1 MKRKIHEASR
11 GYGKAETHLHYA
23 GYALNLG
30 LKEVERLVVGKAY
43 LELGF
48 GDATMFLVS
57 IKVTT
62 DPDLKLV
69 GERRKALAEHI
80 RKHEPKVSNRT
91 IAKALNVRS
100 STIDRDLAANAA
112 GRGKK
117 SNQNKGSKTNNAANA
132 APIVSGAEAAKAV
145 DQVTN
150 RQQRVADKQENAIA
164 RTTAIEF
171 NAKKIGKHAVIYAD
185 PPWCYEHPPIG
196 ASTRSIENHYPTMTL
211 EQICSIPVAEIASDD
226 AVLFLW
232 ATNPKLYECMKV
244 LDAWDFEYR
253 TNMVWTKDVIG
264 MGYYAREQHELLL
277 IAKRGN
283 LPPPATE
290 TRPSSIIRAPRL
302 EHSQK
307 PSSCYDM
314 IDTLYP
320 GIRKIELFRRGA
332 LERKH
337 WSTWGNE
344 AAPETAEVGEA
355 AE

>member
-43 LELGF
+43 RELGF
-48 GDATMFLVS
+48 SDARTFLEN
-57 IKVTT
+57 IKITT
-62 DPDLKLV
+62 DPDLRLI
-69 GERRKALAEHI
+69 GQRRKALVDHI
-80 RKHEPKVSNRT
+80 KKHEPKASNRS
-91 IAKALNVRS
+91 IAKAIGTSRESVS
-100 STIDRDLAANAA
+100 RDLGTRVPKKDKKANP
-112 GRGKK
+112 
-117 SNQNKGSKTNNAANA
+117 NKATSGTGM
-132 APIVSGAEAAKAV
+132 PVVSGAEAAKAV

-150 RQQRVADKQENAIA
+150 RQQRVTDKQESAIA

-211 EQICSIPVAEIASDD
+211 EQICSIPAAEIASDD

-244 LDAWDFEYR
+244 LDAWGFEYR

-283 LPPPATE
+283 LPPPAAE

-320 GIRKIELFRRGA
+320 GIRKIELFRRGT